1 MENDEHPLLSTMA
14 DDHNT
19 IFGYEDDARPSTK
32 IQGFLR
38 EFSIESKKLWYM
50 AGAAIFTSVCQYSL
64 GAVTQIFAGNI
75 GTSQLAAISIENN
88 IVAGFACGIMV
99 GMGSGLE
106 TLCGIAFGANQL
118 EMLGIYLQRS
128 WIILNTTALMLMFV
142 YVFATPI
149 LKLVGQTDEISEDAG
164 TFAQWMIPQL
174 FAYAMNY
181 PLAKFLQAQN
191 KFMVLGVIS
200 AVVLALHA
208 FFSWLLIAKLEWGML
223 GAAVVLNSSWWLIV
237 LAQLLYILHG
247 ACGRAWTGFSWM
259 AFQNLWGFL
268 KLSVASGVMLALEV
282 WYADS
287 LTLLAGYLKNAEI
300 SVDASTICANI
311 LGLTTMVG
319 FGFNAATSVRI
330 SNELGAIHPREAK
343 ISTVVV
349 GITSLLTGVTLA
361 LILIITGKAY
371 PSLFSNDT
379 DVQELVYELTPLL
392 GLCIVVYNLQL
403 SLAGVA
409 IGAGWQAYVAY
420 VNFGCY
426 YLFGIPLA
434 LLLGFKFN
442 MGIQGI
448 WWGVLSGSFLEG
460 FVLLWIIY
468 RTNWNNEA
476 SMAGDRLKQWGGETE
491 ESGI

>member
-1 MENDEHPLLSTMA
+1 M
-14 DDHNT
+14 
-19 IFGYEDDARPSTK
+19 
-32 IQGFLR
+32 
-38 EFSIESKKLWYM
+38 
-50 AGAAIFTSVCQYSL
+50 
-64 GAVTQIFAGNI
+64 
-75 GTSQLAAISIENN
+75 
-88 IVAGFACGIMV
+88 
-99 GMGSGLE
+99 
-106 TLCGIAFGANQL
+106 LC
-118 EMLGIYLQRS
+118 
-128 WIILNTTALMLMFV
+128 
-142 YVFATPI
+142 
-149 LKLVGQTDEISEDAG
+149 
-164 TFAQWMIPQL
+164 
-174 FAYAMNY
+174 
-181 PLAKFLQAQN
+181 
-191 KFMVLGVIS
+191 
-200 AVVLALHA
+200 
-208 FFSWLLIAKLEWGML
+208 
-223 GAAVVLNSSWWLIV
+223 
-237 LAQLLYILHG
+237 
-247 ACGRAWTGFSWM
+247 
-259 AFQNLWGFL
+259 
-268 KLSVASGVMLALEV
+268 
-282 WYADS
+282 
-287 LTLLAGYLKNAEI
+287 
-300 SVDASTICANI
+300 
-311 LGLTTMVG
+311 
-319 FGFNAATSVRI
+319 SVRI

-343 ISTVVV
+343 LSTVVV
-349 GITSLLTGVTLA
+349 GITSLLTGLTLA

-491 ESGI
+491 ESSEYK